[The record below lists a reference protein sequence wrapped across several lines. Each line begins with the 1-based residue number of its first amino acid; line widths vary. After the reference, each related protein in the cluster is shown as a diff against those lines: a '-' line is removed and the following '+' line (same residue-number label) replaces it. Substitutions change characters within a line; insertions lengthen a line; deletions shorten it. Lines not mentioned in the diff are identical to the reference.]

1 MNEDILNNDVFI
13 SVYVITMFF
22 LPIFFIFSLATLDLS
37 NTIIEY
43 ITMAIFFSLT
53 AILLLLCITKIKD
66 SVSMSNY
73 LTIIFSTMFIIP
85 LFTLSYYSNIN
96 PSGLGISNNISTVW
110 KVFGNLITI
119 GLIICV
125 IYMNLITADSLNFLD
140 AIPNPKNI
148 ENNSILIAIAA
159 IVGVFLLAYLSTK
172 AYSFINQWR
181 SGTVQIDASSA
192 LPSAIGGFA
201 FIYNFIKDILFGIGG
216 AFNNVLLNITKS
228 MPTSEDKQNA
238 FLKYGLLYGFIF
250 MIGVILYLAA
260 FDPNALTT
268 KAYAYSLTIIIPLV
282 ILMGFVLPFSQTQR
296 SATST
301 MLLIGIMVTIMGGIL
316 YSYSSMNATS
326 FKYTSYLIN
335 FIIFL
340 IVVVGLAIFFYIF
353 SNYLKSLEGFLG
365 FVVYFIFYIPC
376 LLIDFFNY
384 LLNEWN
390 MTSKPVYI
398 LFILE
403 IILVLIY
410 IYLPKLVE
418 YLLTKTSSDNIVL
431 LEKTAFLDSS
441 KVIGNSF
448 QLRMLTPQVPGQIIS
463 DSDKYEYR
471 KSYAISMWIYLNI
484 QPPNNASYSGETT
497 IFDYGNGKPKITYYN
512 DMSSDKTQNKYI
524 FYFTNST
531 SGPSSYSLTL
541 PTQKWNYIAFNYY
554 SDKVDLFINGNL
566 ERTYKFKNNLP
577 NYLAIDNI
585 VVGSDK
591 GLDGAICNVNYFTSP
606 ISKTK
611 ITNTYNLLMAKNPP
625 TFSKE

>member
-13 SVYVITMFF
+13 SVYVISMFF
-22 LPIFFIFSLATLDLS
+22 LPIFFIFSLATLNLS
-37 NTIIEY
+37 NFMIEF
-43 ITMAIFFSLT
+43 ITMAIFFALT
-53 AILLLLCITKIKD
+53 AVLLLLCITKIKD
-66 SVSMSNY
+66 TVSMSNY

-85 LFTLSYYSNIN
+85 IFTLSYYSNIN
-96 PSGLGISNNISTVW
+96 PSGLGISNSISTVW

-119 GLIICV
+119 ALIICV

-148 ENNSILIAIAA
+148 ENNTILIAIACV
-159 IVGVFLLAYLSTK
+159 VGVFLLAYLSTK

-181 SGTVQIDASSA
+181 SGAVSIDAST
-192 LPSAIGGFA
+192 AIPTAAGGFA
-201 FIYNFIKDILFGIGG
+201 FIYNFIKDFFYGIGVVVDN
-216 AFNNVLLNITKS
+216 FFVNIAKS
-228 MPTSEDKQNA
+228 LPTGEDKQNA

-260 FDPNALTT
+260 FDPNALTS
-268 KAYAYSLTIIIPLV
+268 KAYAYTLTIIIPLI
-282 ILMGFVLPFSQTQR
+282 ILMGFVMPFSQTQR
-296 SATST
+296 TATGT
-301 MLLIGIMVTIMGGIL
+301 MFIIGIMVALMGGIL

-326 FKYTSYLIN
+326 FKYMSYLIN
-335 FIIFL
+335 FVMFL

-353 SNYLKSLEGFLG
+353 SNYLKSIEGFLG

-384 LLNEWN
+384 LSNELK
-390 MTSKPVYI
+390 MTSRPIYI

-403 IILVLIY
+403 IILILLY
-410 IYLPKLVE
+410 IYLPKILE
-418 YLLTKTSSDNIVL
+418 YVLTKTSNDNIVL
-431 LEKTAFLDSS
+431 LENTAYLDSS
-441 KVIGNSF
+441 KVIANSY

-463 DSDKYEYR
+463 DSHKYEYR

-484 QPPNNASYSGETT
+484 QPPNNASYLGETT
-497 IFDYGNGKPKITYYN
+497 IFDYGNGKPRITYYN
-512 DMSSDKTQNKYI
+512 NMSSDKTQNKYI

-531 SGPSSYSLTL
+531 NGPSSFALTL
-541 PTQKWNYIAFNYY
+541 PSQKWNYIVFNYE

-566 ERTYKFKNNLP
+566 ERTYKFNNNLP
-577 NYLAIDNI
+577 NYLAIDNVI
-585 VVGSDK
+585 VGSDN

-611 ITNTYNLLMAKNPP
+611 ISNTYNLLMAKNPP
-625 TFSKE
+625 TFSKQ